1 MINYV
6 KRNDIFSDFRRGLF
20 NSEIAR
26 IHNCSRTT
34 IVGLRKLYNS
44 TVADKKHPE
53 ALEDLLQS
61 PPKYKDRE
69 VDSPILTDEIRGH
82 IDTDLATNA
91 VKVATGLRKQQ
102 KKATDIH
109 ADLCRAGYS
118 ISYRTVARYIKSK
131 KGKAEASEF
140 DCFIKQKYVPGERVE
155 FDWGEV
161 RIYIKGSLRPFNM
174 AATALCSNGRWGQ
187 LFTRQDKQAMMEAHV
202 ESFKFWGHIPRIIVY
217 DNMRTAVKSFTGGEK
232 TPTLELTQLEGY
244 YGFKHQYCNVR
255 SGNEKGHVE
264 RAVEILRRLA
274 FSRRDHFDSLE
285 EANEYL
291 LSICRE
297 NNEAVQALIQEEL
310 DVMQPSIGEMACFEA
325 DYRHADKLATIS
337 IDTVH
342 YSVPFEYVD
351 RKVWMKKYS
360 DKVVIFNMEGPSKI
374 EIARHER
381 SHIQEDWIL
390 DLQHYLK
397 VLKVKPGALHNSMA
411 LRQTPKALQE
421 LFDTYFTDNPRGFIE
436 LLLWAKE
443 NKYTYQDLCSS
454 VKVARMKGVR
464 TITADSIKATLSET
478 RSMVEVLELPWS
490 QGIDNSAEQNIASLG
505 RIFNSHFQN
514 QPS

>member
-1 MINYV
+1 
-6 KRNDIFSDFRRGLF
+6 
-20 NSEIAR
+20 
-26 IHNCSRTT
+26 
-34 IVGLRKLYNS
+34 
-44 TVADKKHPE
+44 
-53 ALEDLLQS
+53 
-61 PPKYKDRE
+61 
-69 VDSPILTDEIRGH
+69 
-82 IDTDLATNA
+82 
-91 VKVATGLRKQQ
+91 
-102 KKATDIH
+102 
-109 ADLCRAGYS
+109 
-118 ISYRTVARYIKSK
+118 
-131 KGKAEASEF
+131 
-140 DCFIKQKYVPGERVE
+140 
-155 FDWGEV
+155 
-161 RIYIKGSLRPFNM
+161 
-174 AATALCSNGRWGQ
+174 
-187 LFTRQDKQAMMEAHV
+187 
-202 ESFKFWGHIPRIIVY
+202 
-217 DNMRTAVKSFTGGEK
+217 
-232 TPTLELTQLEGY
+232 
-244 YGFKHQYCNVR
+244 
-255 SGNEKGHVE
+255 
-264 RAVEILRRLA
+264 VEILRRLA

-464 TITADSIKATLSET
+464 TITTDSIKATLSET